1 LIFKFY
7 ADLQNQSNLIN
18 ELYKLDQDFFPE
30 PWTKSQWDRIAG
42 EKYFLAIGLENG
54 KILTFALFLHSP
66 LEELVHLLKIVTL
79 PTERKKHFARN
90 LLKSISINFE
100 ELKIQRCFL
109 EVNCENLPA
118 INLYKSLGFKELNR
132 IPRFYSNGSDAF
144 TMELHL
150 PLNI

>member
-1 LIFKFY
+1 MIFKFFS
-7 ADLQNQSNLIN
+7 DLKCRPNLIN
-18 ELYKLDQDFFPE
+18 ELHKIDQEFFPE
-30 PWTKSQWDRIAG
+30 PWTKSQWDQIADQ
-42 EKYFLAIGLENG
+42 KYFLAIGLDHG

-79 PTERKKHFARN
+79 PSDRKKHFARD
-90 LLKSISINFE
+90 LLKSVSINFE